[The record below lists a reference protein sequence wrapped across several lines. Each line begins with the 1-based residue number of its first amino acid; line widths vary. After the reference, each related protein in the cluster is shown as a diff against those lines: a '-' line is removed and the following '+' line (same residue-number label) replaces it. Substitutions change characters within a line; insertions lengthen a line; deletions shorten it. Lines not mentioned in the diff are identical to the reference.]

1 MQDDELYQRIAGSIA
16 PWTISEF
23 NVDVAG
29 QQVDVLVECHDT
41 VPKQCPH
48 CDCML
53 LACDL
58 GDEQTWRQP
67 DAGSWQILFRGRLPL
82 IECPEH
88 GVVRVSPPWADW
100 YVRGLDKSLL
110 GPWSLQQLKLLLD
123 AGRITPSTL
132 LKRSTSG
139 RWVIAGTVAALFVR
153 QDEAVEPP
161 LSVYELAAVDW
172 AIANEPVVFES
183 IEPAGEEDFVS
194 GHIPAD
200 DSVPDDFGRGQTPT
214 RGIGPRSAGRD
225 ANTTGGHPPWRPAA
239 GRSPRR
245 DYEDDQNHD
254 SRDWPRF
261 NRDTSEPDVT
271 GGTPV
276 DKDSISGFADDG
288 RELRLLEDADKDPVA
303 EPPPTIKPPRPSAPR
318 EPDEPKSSRD
328 KSHRGRRARQP
339 VEPSPSEWGMAIEQ
353 AVEME
358 LTANVIRKKP
368 EDEAGGEP
376 LKRLPRREPV
386 ARRRGFQHGYQLLML
401 ASMINAC
408 LVCCMIPAVCMIFFA
423 RLLLLSTSVFIPFE
437 GGNDLQEGQLVACG
451 VSALCLLV
459 LIGFP
464 VWHLKSN
471 DGPMLHYIPSALAG
485 MAIGFGLSPAYLNQ
499 VCAALK
505 WCECAFGVTSVGLL
519 IYLFCA
525 IPARSRMSL
534 PMLGAG
540 LLTALSTITLF
551 FVRSGSMLSVQADT
565 IPPQLRAA
573 TPDAPLYVMGLYGT
587 LALIPAAL
595 LFELYRHTDYNTRQ
609 LIVRTGVI
617 VGVYMV
623 AGIGALDA
631 FVHGAGFGF
640 FDVPL
645 ALLPLGCINSLAAA
659 IPAVLFLANPQ
670 YTLTE
675 D

>member
-23 NVDVAG
+23 NVDPAG

-67 DAGSWQILFRGRLPL
+67 DAGSWQILLRGRLPL

-88 GVVRVSPPWADW
+88 GMVRVSPPWADW

-110 GPWSLQQLKLLLD
+110 GPWSLQQLKLLMD

-183 IEPAGEEDFVS
+183 IEPASEEDFVS

-200 DSVPDDFGRGQTPT
+200 DSVPDEFVRGQTPT
-214 RGIGPRSAGRD
+214 RGSGPRRAGRD

-245 DYEDDQNHD
+245 DYEGDQGHD
-254 SRDWPRF
+254 SRNWPRL
-261 NRDTSEPDVT
+261 NCDTSEPDVT

-276 DKDSISGFADDG
+276 GKDSISGFPDDG
-288 RELRLLEDADKDPVA
+288 RELRLLEDADKDPA
-303 EPPPTIKPPRPSAPR
+303 DESPPIIKPPRPSAPR
-318 EPDEPKSSRD
+318 EPEVRPDSREKRRSSRRP
-328 KSHRGRRARQP
+328 KP
-339 VEPSPSEWGMAIEQ
+339 PLEPSPSEWGMAIEQ

-358 LTANVIRKKP
+358 LSANVIRKTP
-368 EDEAGGEP
+368 EDDPVGEP
-376 LKRLPRREPV
+376 LKRLPRHEAL
-386 ARRRGFQHGYQLLML
+386 ARRRGFQTGYQLLML
-401 ASMINAC
+401 VSMVNAC

-423 RLLLLSTSVFIPFE
+423 RLLLLSTSVFAPFE
-437 GGNDLQEGQLVACG
+437 GGNDLQEGQLVECG
-451 VSALCLLV
+451 LSALCLLV

-471 DGPMLHYIPSALAG
+471 DAPMLHYIPSALVG
-485 MAIGFGLSPAYLNQ
+485 MAIGFGLSPAYLDK
-499 VCAALK
+499 VCAALQ
-505 WCECAFGVTSVGLL
+505 WCEFLFGIASVGLL
-519 IYLFCA
+519 IYLLSTV
-525 IPARSRMSL
+525 PARSRMSL
-534 PMLGAG
+534 PMVGAG
-540 LLTALSTITLF
+540 LVTALSTLALL
-551 FVRSGSMLSVQADT
+551 FVRTGSMLSVQADA
-565 IPPQLRAA
+565 IPPQLRGAV
-573 TPDAPLYVMGLYGT
+573 PDAPLYVLGLYGT
-587 LALIPAAL
+587 LACIPAAL
-595 LFELYRHTDYNTRQ
+595 LFELYRHTDYDTRQ

-617 VGVYMV
+617 AGVYLV
-623 AGIGALDA
+623 AGFATLDA
-631 FVHGAGFGF
+631 FVHGAGTGF

-645 ALLPLGCINSLAAA
+645 ALLPLGCVNALAAA